1 MKEKSW
7 NKRIFV
13 VALVIAMVAVCFGT
27 GCGRKASTGA
37 EEKQEEQ
44 KPDGIYLYG
53 ETHSNEYIQK
63 RELEIWGDFYKE
75 GMRDLFGEYPYY
87 DAKLLNM
94 WMQAEDDEILDM
106 LWKNWSGTNGGEIET
121 YNFFKSI
128 KEKYPE
134 TVFHGTD
141 IGHDYRTSGQW
152 YLDYLEEHGQK
163 DSEDYQKTQE
173 NMEQGKY
180 YYDHSADP
188 VYRENK
194 MAENFIEEYETMD
207 EAPIMGIYGG
217 AHTDI
222 EGMDEL
228 TQTVPCMANQLYEEY
243 GDRLHTTDLS
253 GHSDYGKEKDPI
265 ITEEMEV
272 QGKTYQAS
280 YFGRFDA
287 SFVGEEY
294 EEVDYWRLENAYQD
308 FKEEPL
314 DGEIWD
320 EGYFPMKLKAKQV
333 YMLEL
338 IKEDGSVER
347 KYFRTDQ
354 NSFKKMGYVKE
365 IVK

>member
-1 MKEKSW
+1 MS
-7 NKRIFV
+7 
-13 VALVIAMVAVCFGT
+13 
-27 GCGRKASTGA
+27 
-37 EEKQEEQ
+37 
-44 KPDGIYLYG
+44 
-53 ETHSNEYIQK
+53 
-63 RELEIWGDFYKE
+63 
-75 GMRDLFGEYPYY
+75 
-87 DAKLLNM
+87 
-94 WMQAEDDEILDM
+94 LD
-106 LWKNWSGTNGGEIET
+106 K
-121 YNFFKSI
+121 
-128 KEKYPE
+128 KYPE

-163 DSEDYQKTQE
+163 DSEDYQETQE

-243 GDRLHTTDLS
+243 GDRLHATDLS
-253 GHSDYGKEKDPI
+253 GHSDYGEEKDPI

>member
-1 MKEKSW
+1 MKKKGW
-7 NKRIFV
+7 NKRAFV
-13 VALVIAMVAVCFGT
+13 AVLVIVMATACFGCGHET
-27 GCGRKASTGA
+27 GAGA
-37 EEKQEEQ
+37 EEKQEKQ

-63 RELEIWGDFYKE
+63 RELEIWGDFYKA
-75 GMRDLFGEYPYY
+75 GMRDLFVEYPYY
-87 DAKLLNM
+87 DGMLLNM

-106 LWKNWSGTNGGEIET
+106 LWKNWSGTSGGKIET

-128 KEKYPE
+128 KEEYPE
-134 TVFHGTD
+134 TIFHGTD
-141 IGHDYRTSGQW
+141 IGHDYKTSGRW

-188 VYRENK
+188 VYRENN

-222 EGMDEL
+222 DGMDEL
-228 TQTVPCMANQLYEEY
+228 TQTVPCMANQLHEEY
-243 GDRLHTTDLS
+243 GDRIHTTDLS
-253 GHSDYGKEKDPI
+253 GYSDYGEEKDPI
-265 ITEEMEV
+265 ITEEMKV

-287 SFVGEEY
+287 SFVGDEY
-294 EEVDYWRLENAYQD
+294 EMVDYWRLENAYKD
-308 FKEEPL
+308 FKEAST
-314 DGEIWD
+314 GSEIWSED
-320 EGYFPMKLKAKQV
+320 SFPMKLKAKQV

-338 IKEDGSVER
+338 IKEDGTVER
-347 KYFRTDQ
+347 KYFRADQ
-354 NSFKKMGYVKE
+354 NSFKKMRCVKE
-365 IVK
+365 IVLD